1 MSPEGAV
8 ALIQKAL
15 LLALLLAAP
24 MLLFGLVAGLLISV
38 LQAVTQVQEMTLT
51 FIPKMLAITAAMFI
65 FGQWIL
71 VTLMNFTREIFAQ
84 LPIAAGLR

>member
-1 MSPEGAV
+1 MTADAAV
-8 ALIQKAL
+8 ALIQRAL
-15 LLALLLAAP
+15 LLALLLSAP

-51 FIPKMLAITAAMFI
+51 FIPKMLAIAAALFI

-71 VTLMNFTREIFAQ
+71 VSLSTFTREIFDLLAVV
-84 LPIAAGLR
+84 GR

>member
-1 MSPEGAV
+1 MTPDAAV
-8 ALIQKAL
+8 ALIQRAL
-15 LLALLLAAP
+15 LLALLLSAP

-51 FIPKMLAITAAMFI
+51 FIPKMLAIAAALFI

-71 VTLMNFTREIFAQ
+71 VSLMTFTREIMG
-84 LPIAAGLR
+84 LLAGVVH

>member
-1 MSPEGAV
+1 MSTDAAV
-8 ALIQKAL
+8 ALIQRAL
-15 LLALLLAAP
+15 LLALLLSAP

-51 FIPKMLAITAAMFI
+51 FIPKMLAIAAALFI

-71 VTLMNFTREIFAQ
+71 VSLMGFAREIFAL
-84 LPIAAGLR
+84 LPGVAH

>member
-1 MSPEGAV
+1 MTPDAAV
-8 ALIQKAL
+8 ALIQRAL
-15 LLALLLAAP
+15 LLALLLSAP

-51 FIPKMLAITAAMFI
+51 FIPKMLAIAAALFI

-71 VTLMNFTREIFAQ
+71 VSLMTFTREI
-84 LPIAAGLR
+84 LGLLAGVVH

>member
-1 MSPEGAV
+1 MTPESAM
-8 ALIQKAL
+8 ALLQRAL

-24 MLLFGLVAGLLISV
+24 MLLFGLVTGLLISV

-51 FIPKMLAITAAMFI
+51 FIPKLLAIAAAMFI

-71 VTLMNFTREIFAQ
+71 VTLMTFTREVFAL
-84 LPIAAGLR
+84 LPQAGR